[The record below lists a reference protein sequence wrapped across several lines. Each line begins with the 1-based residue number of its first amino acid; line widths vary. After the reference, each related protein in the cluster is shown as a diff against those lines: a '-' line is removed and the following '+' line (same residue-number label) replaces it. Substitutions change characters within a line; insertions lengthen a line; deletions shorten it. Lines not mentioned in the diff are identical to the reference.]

1 MIEGLQQLH
10 QRLDDVEREQLLG
23 HERERIAAGL
33 HDDIEQGVFT
43 IGMRLSALL
52 EGDPEPSTAA
62 QLQDVR
68 QQLSRVS
75 DRVRDV
81 VFALSAPGH
90 EGGDLASSM
99 RSLLRDTAR
108 TSGITTDLVVS
119 GDEPADIS
127 AVQGV
132 VYAVVKEAL
141 ANVAKHAH
149 AQTVLVSLR
158 YADDRCDVVVQ
169 DDGVGAPENVLHT
182 FEDSYLHYGLRHMQR
197 QIGDV
202 GGTFEVANGEEGGL
216 VLKISVPVPA
226 RT

>member
-1 MIEGLQQLH
+1 M
-10 QRLDDVEREQLLG
+10 
-23 HERERIAAGL
+23 
-33 HDDIEQGVFT
+33 
-43 IGMRLSALL
+43 
-52 EGDPEPSTAA
+52 
-62 QLQDVR
+62 
-68 QQLSRVS
+68 S

-90 EGGDLASSM
+90 GGGDLASSM

-108 TSGITTDLVVS
+108 TSGLKTDLVVS
-119 GDEPADIS
+119 GDEPAGVS
-127 AVQGV
+127 TVQDV
-132 VYAVVKEAL
+132 VHGAVKEAL
-141 ANVAKHAH
+141 ANVAKHAQ
-149 AQTVLVSLR
+149 AETVLVSLR